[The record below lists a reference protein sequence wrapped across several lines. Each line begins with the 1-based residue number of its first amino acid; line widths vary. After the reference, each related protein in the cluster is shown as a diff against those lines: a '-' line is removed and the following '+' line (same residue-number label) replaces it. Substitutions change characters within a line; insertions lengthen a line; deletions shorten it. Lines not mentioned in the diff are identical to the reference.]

1 MVKNPPANTGDI
13 REGGWIPEQTW
24 KIRKIQEGPDPGKR
38 SGRSLGGR
46 NGNPL
51 QYSCLENPM
60 NSGAW
65 WAGVQRVTKSRTRL
79 SDLARTHTGGRE
91 SQRTKGWAGARADI
105 SCSGSRT
112 QKPSPLPTRPD
123 FSFGRKSCHIHP
135 LCRWC

>member
-1 MVKNPPANTGDI
+1 MCGLYIGRASQVALVVQNPPGSAGDT
-13 REGGWIPEQTW
+13 RAT
-24 KIRKIQEGPDPGKR
+24 DSFPG
-38 SGRSLGGR
+38 SGRFPGGR
-46 NGNPL
+46 HGSPL

-79 SDLARTHTGGRE
+79 SDLACTHSGSRE
-91 SQRTKGWAGARADI
+91 SRRTKGWAGARADI
-105 SCSGSRT
+105 SCSGSQT